1 MTHVTLVE
9 YTLATIGT
17 DWNGTYPDDLKR
29 IDLDDTVILED
40 GPGFGLS
47 FGDSFGNRVRN
58 AIEADLQDG
67 NFVAAGAGTR
77 TRTQT
82 GVGVDRVEAVV
93 EVEVSAGHSNQYGGI
108 DTAAEFDQLVD
119 DIIQVFRSNR
129 FTLDVGDLDPATFVR
144 VQVENQD
151 SASRQYAQS
160 FAADFELRY
169 IGERT

>member
-1 MTHVTLVE
+1 VTLVE
-9 YTLATIGT
+9 YTLAAIKTNW
-17 DWNGTYPDDLKR
+17 DGTYPDYLKR
-29 IDLDDTVILED
+29 IDLDDSVILEE

-47 FGDSFGNRVRN
+47 FGDSVGNRVHN
-58 AIEADLQDG
+58 AIEADLQDAT
-67 NFVAAGAGTR
+67 FVAAGAGAR

-82 GVGVDRVEAVV
+82 GIGVDRVEAVV
-93 EVEVSAGHSNQYGGI
+93 EIDVSAGHSNRYGDI

-119 DIIQVFRSNR
+119 DIVQVFRSDR
-129 FTLDVGDLDPATFVR
+129 FDPTVGDLDPATFVR
-144 VQVENQD
+144 VRVENQD

>member
-1 MTHVTLVE
+1 MTLVE

-17 DWNGTYPDDLKR
+17 NWDGTYPDDLKR

-58 AIEADLQDG
+58 SIEADFQDG

-93 EVEVSAGHSNQYGGI
+93 EMEVSAGHSNQYGGI

-119 DIIQVFRSNR
+119 DIVQVFRSDR
-129 FTLDVGDLDPATFVR
+129 FTPEVGDLDPATFVR

-151 SASRQYAQS
+151 SNSRQYAQS

>member
-1 MTHVTLVE
+1 MDVTLVE
-9 YTLATIGT
+9 YTLAAIGT
-17 DWNGTYPDDLKR
+17 DWSGTYPDDLKR
-29 IDLDDTVILED
+29 IDLDDMVILED

-58 AIEADLQDG
+58 AVKADLQDG
-67 NFVAAGAGTR
+67 NFVAAGTGTR

-82 GVGVDRVEAVV
+82 GVGVDRIEAVV
-93 EVEVSAGHSNQYGGI
+93 EVEVSGGHSSQYGGI

-119 DIIQVFRSNR
+119 DIVQVFRSDR
-129 FTLDVGDLDPATFVR
+129 FDPAVGDLDPATFVR

-151 SASRQYAQS
+151 ASSRLYGDYFVS
-160 FAADFELRY
+160 EFELRY